1 MTPSSYEGPRN
12 GDYVAY
18 VDQLLRASPEYRRTQ
33 RSIAGA
39 MHSAVI
45 TPGGQASSPMS
56 QLRDTLQKA
65 RDMAEQQVERKPVIQ
80 KTVASRTAAA
90 HPVRGG
96 KTVSK
101 EEAQQ
106 RFKALERDIE
116 TQKAQA
122 ATQKKPWISPF
133 SLVMIVGGTIIAQ
146 FVPGFGAILSI
157 MGLMTLVGGVLNR
170 LKGK

>member
-1 MTPSSYEGPRN
+1 MIPSSYEGPRN

-90 HPVRGG
+90 QPQAPQPQERLEPVRLLRPHTHQGRSYPAG
-96 KTVSK
+96 HTLAVTAITIAPVIVS
-101 EEAQQ
+101 
-106 RFKALERDIE
+106 ALAP
-116 TQKAQA
+116 TAGPMLL
-122 ATQKKPWISPF
+122 ATSLAPMF
-133 SLVMIVGGTIIAQ
+133 SAM
-146 FVPGFGAILSI
+146 
-157 MGLMTLVGGVLNR
+157 
-170 LKGK
+170 